1 MDGHALR
8 EALEAGARG
17 LPPVG
22 ARWEDGRLGAVE
34 VAAQALE
41 AGTVEAAWPAG
52 AAWLELP
59 LPALLSRAFEL
70 AQREGRGGGRA
81 YIGST
86 SDPAW
91 RWEGG
96 WYFPSEENGR
106 RAVQGG
112 RAWMDGHKLRW
123 RRMAILGAWRD
134 ADTAT
139 AEQQCIRYVQAS
151 APGVLT
157 NIATDAR
164 GLSRRPHAYSFVY
177 VCFGQIVP
185 AAA

>member
-59 LPALLSRAFEL
+59 LPALLSRALEV

-91 RWEGG
+91 RWDGG
-96 WYFPSEENGR
+96 WYRMSLR
-106 RAVQGG
+106 RSTAVHLLWLRLCWRALLGQSLAKVLDHVLRLPLREPCGEHGG
-112 RAWMDGHKLRW
+112 
-123 RRMAILGAWRD
+123 
-134 ADTAT
+134 
-139 AEQQCIRYVQAS
+139 
-151 APGVLT
+151 
-157 NIATDAR
+157 
-164 GLSRRPHAYSFVY
+164 
-177 VCFGQIVP
+177 
-185 AAA
+185 